1 MIVWCS
7 NLTILLLGLAF
18 HCFLLQKIENR
29 YATALAG
36 HRAAILFNYNLQDVV
51 EQFRVGLHKAYEE
64 NYDLIVGIA
73 DR

>member
-1 MIVWCS
+1 MFTYPIDVR
-7 NLTILLLGLAF
+7 TYRTEYGK
-18 HCFLLQKIENR
+18 KI
-29 YATALAG
+29 
-36 HRAAILFNYNLQDVV
+36 NYNLQDVV